1 MLESS
6 EKAIL
11 SVMYVCQI
19 NGKSPIDIIKK
30 ESMLSEDEI
39 NSKIDVLIKNQL
51 INEDRITLTEI
62 GRDSLHVVLA
72 GGVFDIIHPGHIYTL
87 NEAKALGDVL
97 VVVVATDNTS
107 VKIAEPAQIL
117 RLHRVLLRPADLVQP
132 RPVPLPVDVRDAP
145 ADFVLLEQLNRMV
158 IAHVAAALV
167 TDLEKFSCFA
177 GGANHGFGALV
188 GVGHHFLAI
197 DVETGLEAGD
207 CLISMDKIRGTDQYG
222 VEIGFGCEHVL
233 VFGVNVDGV
242 SMLSED
248 ALAVTP
254 AVMPDVA

>member
-6 EKAIL
+6 ENAIL
-11 SVMYVCQI
+11 SAMYVCQI

-51 INEDRITLTEI
+51 INEDRVTLTEI

-107 VKIAEPAQIL
+107 IKMKKRNPLHTQEQRQELVNSLSMVDLCLIGQEDDIFKTVNHVRPQIIALGYDQV
-117 RLHRVLLRPADLVQP
+117 HQ
-132 RPVPLPVDVRDAP
+132 
-145 ADFVLLEQLNRMV
+145 
-158 IAHVAAALV
+158 
-167 TDLEKFSCFA
+167 EKF
-177 GGANHGFGALV
+177 
-188 GVGHHFLAI
+188 I
-197 DVETGLEAGD
+197 
-207 CLISMDKIRGTDQYG
+207 
-222 VEIGFGCEHVL
+222 
-233 VFGVNVDGV
+233 VDGCKRIN
-242 SMLSED
+242 LD
-248 ALAVTP
+248 AK
-254 AVMPDVA
+254 VARLQSPIPESSSSKIQKEYGESIHGI